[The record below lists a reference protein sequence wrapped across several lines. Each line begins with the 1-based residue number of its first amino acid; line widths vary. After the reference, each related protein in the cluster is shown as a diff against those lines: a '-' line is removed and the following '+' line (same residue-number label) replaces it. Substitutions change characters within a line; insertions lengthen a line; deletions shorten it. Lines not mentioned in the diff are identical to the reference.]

1 VICADREKAG
11 HMGISLLHR
20 GARRALVLLALLC
33 VAVVAQEEPDAPPL
47 REEATEPP
55 ALPPNAAPS
64 DAEAAAEGPPTEQPP
79 PETSKDESAAAAA
92 TAEQEK
98 ARQKALKWEID
109 GYLYEQLQYENASG
123 EASDNDLDSRTGVLL
138 DAMRGEKG
146 WHVRLNAM
154 LHWDM
159 AGQSGPNDPLR
170 DFWDQFDGDAQGRLY
185 ELYVDLPRFG
195 KDQEFLLRAGRQYL
209 EEEVFLQ
216 FDGGRLDIDLGKSV
230 DGLNLTVIGGVPVYF
245 PEGSRDGD
253 WLVGV
258 VARGKISSKARGRIS
273 YYHVSQNFDGIN
285 DPVVDPGSQAFY
297 VPAGQVDDD
306 LLAFSLWV
314 DLPKNFR
321 FYGMFDFLEWD
332 PNELQLQLRW
342 FSEDTKWTVI
352 AQYDELFDR
361 LVNVANELSPY
372 VPLLGAYEPFL
383 LVSLRANYRPS
394 EQWAFLAGVSYR
406 TLEDDTDEGTF
417 NHEYWQY
424 QAGATR
430 LGLLLDRLDATVAVN
445 GYSSDAAPDVFALTG
460 SVDYH
465 LSEKVSVAA
474 GIDYAYYKYFVQQG
488 TEADNVWT
496 YYVNVEWEIR
506 PRMDLDAGISVDVD
520 DLFTYTQ
527 LTLRFTVRF

>member
-1 VICADREKAG
+1 
-11 HMGISLLHR
+11 MGISLLHR
-20 GARRALVLLALLC
+20 GARRALLLLALAC
-33 VAVVAQEEPDAPPL
+33 AAATAQEGSGPPPL

-55 ALPPNAAPS
+55 DLPPDAAPS
-64 DAEAAAEGPPTEQPP
+64 DAAAAAEAAGKEQAA
-79 PETSKDESAAAAA
+79 PETPKDESAAAAA
-92 TAEQEK
+92 AAEQEK
-98 ARQKALKWEID
+98 AREKAVRWEVE
-109 GYLYEQLQYENASG
+109 GYLYEQVQYENASG

-138 DAMRGEKG
+138 DAMRGEEG

-185 ELYVDLPRFG
+185 ELFVDLPRFG
-195 KDQEFLLRAGRQYL
+195 RDDEFLLRVGRQYL

-230 DGLNLTVIGGVPVYF
+230 DGLNVSIIGGVPVYF
-245 PEGSRDGD
+245 PEESREGD

-258 VARGKISSKARGRIS
+258 VARGKISGKARGRIS

-285 DPVVDPGSQAFY
+285 DPVVDPGSQAFV

-306 LLAFSLWV
+306 LLALSVWV
-314 DLPKNFR
+314 DLPENFR

-342 FSEDTKWTVI
+342 FSSDTRWTVI

-372 VPLLGAYEPFL
+372 VPLLGAYQPFL
-383 LVSLRANYRPS
+383 LASIRANYRPS
-394 EQWAFLAGVSYR
+394 EQWVVLAGISYR
-406 TLEDDTDEGTF
+406 TLEDDSDEGTF

-430 LGLLLDRLDATVAVN
+430 LGLLEDRLDATLTVN
-445 GYSSDAAPDVFALTG
+445 GYSSDAGPDVFAFTG
-460 SVDYH
+460 NVDYH
-465 LSEKVSVAA
+465 LNTKVSIAA

-506 PRMDLDAGISVDVD
+506 PKMELDAGISVDVD